1 MYACSGLGGYSAS
14 SAMTGNAGTY
24 SLPPAR
30 SEGPRSEGFNYCP
43 GQTLKMTAQ
52 LQLGEPAQLQLGE
65 PLNWSAPAGSQDVL
79 PPPGL
84 SAPAVTSEMPPSLKK
99 STRKG
104 NYVPPSERPPKNKVI
119 RPPVEQEVMT
129 QEADSRSEPDVP
141 HSSSAS
147 TADTEPAGGLLMAGP
162 VLNPAEVPTRGSA
175 GHGLGACKP
184 CAFVYKDGCQ
194 SGFECQFCHICPPGE
209 KIRRKKELKQ
219 RRKLNKTTKQ

>member
-1 MYACSGLGGYSAS
+1 M
-14 SAMTGNAGTY
+14 
-24 SLPPAR
+24 
-30 SEGPRSEGFNYCP
+30 
-43 GQTLKMTAQ
+43 KMTAQ

-84 SAPAVTSEMPPSLKK
+84 TAPAVTSEMPPSLRK

-119 RPPVEQEVMT
+119 RPPVEQEVMA

-184 CAFVYKDGCQ
+184 CAFVFKDGCQ
-194 SGFECQFCHICPPGE
+194 SGFECQFCHLCPPGE